1 MFTGIIEE
9 IGKVEAVAKGSN
21 SAVITIAAVK
31 VLEDTKIGDSIA
43 VNGVCLTVTSI
54 SGRKFSADV
63 MAETLRRSSLGSL
76 KHGSMVNLERA
87 MAANGRFG
95 GHIVSGHID
104 GVGVISS
111 FEKEDNAVWVEIE
124 TPAKILRYIVEK
136 GSITID
142 GISLTVAKLT
152 DSSFAVSVIPHTG
165 EETTL
170 LNRNPGDIVNLE
182 NDIVGKYVERLMNF
196 KTDDRD
202 NKSEERNNS
211 DSITMNFLNE
221 NGFY

>member
-1 MFTGIIEE
+1 M
-9 IGKVEAVAKGSN
+9 
-21 SAVITIAAVK
+21 
-31 VLEDTKIGDSIA
+31 
-43 VNGVCLTVTSI
+43 CLTVTSI

>member
-9 IGKVEAVAKGSN
+9 TGKVEAVAKGSN

-76 KHGSMVNLERA
+76 KYGSMVNLERA